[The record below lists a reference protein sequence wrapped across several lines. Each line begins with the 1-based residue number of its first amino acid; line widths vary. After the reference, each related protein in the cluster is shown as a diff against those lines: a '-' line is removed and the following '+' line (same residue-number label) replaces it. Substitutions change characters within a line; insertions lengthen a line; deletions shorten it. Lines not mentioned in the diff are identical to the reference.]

1 MRVTVATVCFNS
13 EDTIEQTIK
22 SVLAQTYSEIE
33 YIIVDGASTDAT
45 LDIIGKYTD
54 NDRIRL
60 ISEPDNGLYD
70 AMNKAI
76 DNTTGDYI
84 IYMNSGDIFATND
97 AIKEISAHLDGTN
110 ELVYGNVIRIKP
122 EGKIRERYE
131 GFMVPLRLLL
141 MGRMMCHQSIFTR
154 CDIMKQYRFNT
165 EYTITADYDFLMR
178 MVHDKRILKY
188 VDTDISIVDNVNG
201 ISSDSSNMKT
211 MRQQDDRSLHKNFPF
226 LYWLIFIPKNMYR
239 FIKR

>member
-54 NDRIRL
+54 DDRIRL

-70 AMNKAI
+70 AMNKAV
-76 DNTTGDYI
+76 DNSTGDYI

-110 ELVYGNVIRIKP
+110 ELVYGNVIRIKS

-154 CDIMKQYRFNT
+154 YDIMKQYRFNT

-188 VDTDISIVDNVNG
+188 VNTDISIVDNVNG
-201 ISSDSSNMKT
+201 ISSDSSNMQT
-211 MRQQDDRSLHKNFPF
+211 MRQQDDRSLRKNFPL
-226 LYWLIFIPKNMYR
+226 LYCLIFIPKNMYR

>member
-1 MRVTVATVCFNS
+1 MKVTVATVCFNS
-13 EDTIEQTIK
+13 EGTIEQTIK
-22 SVLAQTYSEIE
+22 SVLTQAYSEIE

-45 LDIIGKYTD
+45 LDIIRRYTYD
-54 NDRIRL
+54 ERIRL

-70 AMNKAI
+70 AMNKAV
-76 DNTTGDYI
+76 DNATGDYI
-84 IYMNSGDIFATND
+84 VYMNSGDIFATNG
-97 AIKEISAHLDGTN
+97 AIKEISAYLDGTS

-131 GFMVPLRLLL
+131 GFKVPLRLLL

-154 CDIMKQYRFNT
+154 CDIMRQYKFNT

-178 MVHDKRILKY
+178 MVRDKRILKY

-201 ISSDSSNMKT
+201 ISSDSSNIKS
-211 MRQQDDRSLHKNFPF
+211 MRQQDDRSLRKCFPL
-226 LYWLIFIPKNMYR
+226 LYWLIYIPKNLYR
-239 FIKR
+239 LYRT